1 MHILQVTNHGLH
13 EWDITPGLP
22 DTGGQNIYVNQM
34 SAALVR
40 LGHQVTIVNRGG
52 YPHPRSGEQRTG
64 RVPGLDGGGEIVY
77 LTDDESVFV
86 RKEDMRERL
95 PALSDEL
102 SRLMDENSFDLII
115 SHYWDGGVLA
125 AMANR
130 QQLEPLPHIW
140 VPHSLGALKKT
151 NVDPAEWPILR
162 IDERI
167 SEERDLVGVVD
178 GVAATSVAIRDTL
191 RTHYAHDPAHFLPP
205 GIDHERYRP
214 RPREEC
220 ADVWEFLG
228 AVMGRSPAD
237 LEHRPLVVEVSRTD
251 LTKRKD
257 VLLRAFAL
265 AREIVPDAML
275 AVTIDQSDKVLYDKL
290 LSMIHDLGLDD
301 HVAVLGSV
309 WDKLPCLYASCDVY
323 CTPSVMEGFGMSAQE
338 AAASRVPVVASDLVP
353 FATEFLLG
361 DSPVPLD
368 VPDGEPILVGDGAI
382 VVKADSVPGFA
393 QALMVLLTDAGLRRR
408 LGDQALAI
416 TVPAFG
422 WDRLLATFLDSIAPE
437 LRGSHG

>member
-1 MHILQVTNHGLH
+1 
-13 EWDITPGLP
+13 
-22 DTGGQNIYVNQM
+22 
-34 SAALVR
+34 
-40 LGHQVTIVNRGG
+40 
-52 YPHPRSGEQRTG
+52 
-64 RVPGLDGGGEIVY
+64 
-77 LTDDESVFV
+77 
-86 RKEDMRERL
+86 
-95 PALSDEL
+95 
-102 SRLMDENSFDLII
+102 
-115 SHYWDGGVLA
+115 
-125 AMANR
+125 
-130 QQLEPLPHIW
+130 
-140 VPHSLGALKKT
+140 
-151 NVDPAEWPILR
+151 
-162 IDERI
+162 
-167 SEERDLVGVVD
+167 
-178 GVAATSVAIRDTL
+178 
-191 RTHYAHDPAHFLPP
+191 
-205 GIDHERYRP
+205 
-214 RPREEC
+214 
-220 ADVWEFLG
+220 
-228 AVMGRSPAD
+228 MGRSPAD
-237 LEHRPLVVEVSRTD
+237 LEHRPLIVEVSRTD